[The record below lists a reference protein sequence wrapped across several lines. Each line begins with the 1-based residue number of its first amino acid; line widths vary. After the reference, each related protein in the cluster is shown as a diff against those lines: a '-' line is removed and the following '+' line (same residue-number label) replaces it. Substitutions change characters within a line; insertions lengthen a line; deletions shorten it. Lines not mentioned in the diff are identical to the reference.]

1 MIKKKALLCA
11 VLVLALAVQAAL
23 AEGYRV
29 EEKDGKYA
37 LADDSGF
44 LLTDY
49 LYDFIQP
56 DLSEPPF
63 AVKRDGHC
71 GFIDE
76 SGREVV
82 PAVYDKTWS
91 VFCEGVLP
99 VRLGVKWG
107 YVDDAGRLVVGPWFD
122 DVNEFSE
129 GLAAVVTIVLSI
141 GVP

>member
-11 VLVLALAVQAAL
+11 VLVLALAVQTAL

-56 DLSEPPF
+56 DLSEPGS
-63 AVKRDGHC
+63 ALRAC
-71 GFIDE
+71 GW
-76 SGREVV
+76 
-82 PAVYDKTWS
+82 A
-91 VFCEGVLP
+91 
-99 VRLGVKWG
+99 
-107 YVDDAGRLVVGPWFD
+107 
-122 DVNEFSE
+122 
-129 GLAAVVTIVLSI
+129 
-141 GVP
+141 

>member
-1 MIKKKALLCA
+1 MIKKRALLCA

-23 AEGYRV
+23 AEGLCRV
-29 EEKDGKYA
+29 EQDGKYA

-91 VFCEGVLP
+91 VFARACCPCASV
-99 VRLGVKWG
+99 
-107 YVDDAGRLVVGPWFD
+107 
-122 DVNEFSE
+122 
-129 GLAAVVTIVLSI
+129 
-141 GVP
+141 